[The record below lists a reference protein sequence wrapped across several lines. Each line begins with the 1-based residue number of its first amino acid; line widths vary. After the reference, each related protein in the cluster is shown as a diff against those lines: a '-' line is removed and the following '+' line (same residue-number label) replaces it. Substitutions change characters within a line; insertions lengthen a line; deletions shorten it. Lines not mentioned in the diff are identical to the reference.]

1 MFNRIHRRLQ
11 LGRIS
16 VMLEK
21 HKRQS
26 HCSKP
31 ESEMQYVYVVLAK
44 PKVPIS
50 GCVVYESLQKKRV
63 EY

>member
-1 MFNRIHRRLQ
+1 MSDLLPRDTRLENNVQ
-11 LGRIS
+11 QEAALGRIS

-31 ESEMQYVYVVLAK
+31 ESEMQYVFVVHT
-44 PKVPIS
+44 I
-50 GCVVYESLQKKRV
+50 
-63 EY
+63 

>member
-50 GCVVYESLQKKRV
+50 GCVVCILV
-63 EY
+63 

>member
-1 MFNRIHRRLQ
+1 
-11 LGRIS
+11 
-16 VMLEK
+16 
-21 HKRQS
+21 
-26 HCSKP
+26 
-31 ESEMQYVYVVLAK
+31 MQYVYVVLAK